1 MFGVIAAALGTGCC
15 AEPLDSYAILNWI
28 RFMTLTMAPI
38 EAIPVPLP
46 FVGSVNAWLLRGDPV
61 TVVDTG
67 PRSEQALDALERG
80 LGLRGLRLEDIELV
94 IGTHHHHDHVGLA
107 ATIKRRSGARIAV
120 LAETADYAEHY
131 LENVE
136 RDRNF
141 ARELMAGHGVPE
153 ELFGV
158 SEALWDYIGTTAE
171 SFDADIRLTH
181 GDHIRA
187 GRFDLRVVARPGHSA
202 TDTLFVDPAARV
214 AFVGDHLL
222 AKISPNTEIY
232 GTADGGRSR
241 SRVDY
246 LNGLRRTVRMPL
258 ERLLPGH
265 GPAVYSAGDLVRRAF
280 AQHRRRCK
288 RIIGILEP
296 GPATAF
302 AIAQRLWRE
311 AIVREQP
318 LLVVW
323 EVLGHLDL
331 MLTAGIAV
339 ERLDEDGR
347 WRYALARLAT
357 DGRGERRLVH
367 AG

>member
-1 MFGVIAAALGTGCC
+1 M
-15 AEPLDSYAILNWI
+15 
-28 RFMTLTMAPI
+28 MTTMAPV
-38 EAIPVPLP
+38 EAIPIPLP
-46 FVGSVNAWLLRGDPV
+46 HVGSVNAWLMRGDPV

-80 LGLRGLRLEDIELV
+80 LAVRGLRVEDIELV
-94 IGTHHHHDHVGLA
+94 IATHHHHDHVGLA
-107 ATIKRRSGARIAV
+107 ATIRQRSGAYIAV
-120 LAETADYAEHY
+120 LDRTADYGDRY
-131 LENVE
+131 LENVT
-136 RDRNF
+136 RDRLF

-153 ELFGV
+153 ELFAV
-158 SEALWDYIGTTAE
+158 TDALWEYIGGTAE
-171 SFDADIRLTH
+171 NFNADVRLTD

-187 GRFDLRVVARPGHSA
+187 GGRDLRVVARPGHSG
-202 TDTLFVDPAARV
+202 TDTLFVDPTERL

-232 GTADGGRSR
+232 RTANGGRSR

-246 LNGLRRTVRMPL
+246 VNGLRRTAWMPL

-265 GPAVYSAGDLVRRAF
+265 GPAVYSARELVRREL
-280 AQHRRRCK
+280 AQHARRCR
-288 RIIGILEP
+288 RIIRILER

-302 AIAQRLWRE
+302 AVARILWRE

-331 MLTAGIAV
+331 MLTTGIAV
-339 ERLDEDGR
+339 ERVDEAGR
-347 WRYALARLAT
+347 WRYSLARLAT
-357 DGRGERRLVH
+357 KDRGAPGLAQ

>member
-1 MFGVIAAALGTGCC
+1 
-15 AEPLDSYAILNWI
+15 
-28 RFMTLTMAPI
+28 MTRV
-38 EAIPVPLP
+38 EAIPIPLP
-46 FVGSVNAWLLRGDPV
+46 HVGSVNAWLMRGDPL
-61 TVVDTG
+61 TLVDTG

-80 LGLRGLRLEDIELV
+80 LAGRGLRLEHVELV

-107 ATIKRRSGARIAV
+107 AAIKRRSGARIAV
-120 LAETADYAEHY
+120 LAATAQYGEGY
-131 LENVE
+131 LENVAC
-136 RDRNF
+136 DRRF
-141 ARELMAGHGVPE
+141 ARELMACNGVPGD
-153 ELFGV
+153 LFGA
-158 SEALWDYIGTTAE
+158 SEDLWRYIGATAE
-171 SFDADIRLTH
+171 NFDADVRLAD

-187 GRFDLRVVARPGHSA
+187 GGRDLRVVARPGHSR
-202 TDTLFVDPAARV
+202 TDTLFVDATERL

-232 GTADGGRSR
+232 AMPDGGRSR

-246 LNGLRRTVRMPL
+246 LNGLRRTARVPL

-265 GPAVYSAGDLVRRAF
+265 GPAVYSAGELVRREF

-288 RIIGILEP
+288 RIIGVLEQ

-302 AIAQRLWRE
+302 AIARQLWSE

-331 MLTAGIAV
+331 MLAAGVAV
-339 ERLDEDGR
+339 ESAGEDQSL
-347 WRYALARLAT
+347 RYSLARLAKR
-357 DGRGERRLVH
+357 DPGGPQFVN
-367 AG
+367 AA